1 MKAQISQLP
10 IDKLEKSSSSNSTL
24 NLVKAHRTIMFF
36 YYCILILNL
45 VSFMDQGA
53 LIARCTIYNDIN
65 NYNYSIMCALS
76 VIGNIVFSCISNR
89 LIHRLFKKLY
99 FLIFNL
105 IMIIF
110 LTLMIFLN
118 NDLYIHFIS
127 KFIIGFCQTVIS
139 IYSVQ
144 WCIFFSQ
151 ERERLDMID
160 KLQFTP
166 MLGILIGFLIQINM
180 KRDLKLSIIL
190 EASFMLIF
198 LIIFFI
204 APGKRLENKT
214 LSLTD
219 EFLRN
224 SINKIESYSEI
235 KGHFVVIFLILG
247 MIFFQMF
254 IFGILLFVFYNQEFG
269 PANIRGEKVEL
280 MIVFTF
286 VGFIAPFLGVIFGA
300 LFTFW
305 FKHVILVGINLLF
318 HLILIGVVGGGIYIE
333 HKNLLNYN
341 TSLMMKGIFYSLIGF
356 FNSTLSPFLYGFV
369 ANYLTYKEDRIFMY
383 KAEMFVS
390 NLGLLFGAILTTFL
404 LNFVK
409 ISNLTYIIAGLAAIS
424 FVFFAFFGLASV
436 FRKLSRK
443 TGNEIRMFEYQIFL
457 LFGNLFGKYVLFIWD
472 ECNGEGL
479 IENRTESFHAKL
491 FEDNEENDEEKNTED
506 KNIEE
511 RKTENIQ
518 GRDSKMT
525 FNNYQGTVSHEKSN
539 PSRGEGGISDVMF
552 SFNGNGARGPITNIS
567 DPNELFEK
575 KRDS

>member
-10 IDKLEKSSSSNSTL
+10 IDKVEKSTSSSSTL
-24 NLVKAHRTIMFF
+24 NVIKNHRKTMFF

-76 VIGNIVFSCISNR
+76 VFGNVVFSCISIR
-89 LIHRLFKKLY
+89 LIHKLFKKLY

-110 LTLMIFLN
+110 LALMIFMN

-144 WCIFFSQ
+144 WCIFFSH

-166 MLGILIGFLIQINM
+166 MLGILIGFLIQINI
-180 KRDLKLSIIL
+180 KNDLKLSIIL
-190 EASFMLIF
+190 EASFMLLF

-204 APGKRLENKT
+204 TPGKRLENKT
-214 LSLTD
+214 ISLTD

-224 SINKIESYSEI
+224 SINKIDSYSEI
-235 KGHFVVIFLILG
+235 KGHFGVVFLILG

-254 IFGILLFVFYNQEFG
+254 IFGVLLFVFYNQEVV
-269 PANIRGEKVEL
+269 PANNRGENVEL
-280 MIVFTF
+280 MIVFAF

-305 FKHVILVGINLLF
+305 FKHVVLVVINLFF
-318 HLILIGVVGGGIYIE
+318 HLILIGVIGGGIYIE
-333 HKNLLNYN
+333 HKNFLNYK
-341 TSLMMKGIFYSLIGF
+341 TSLMMKGVFYSLIGF

-390 NLGLLFGAILTTFL
+390 NLGLLLGAILTTFL
-404 LNFVK
+404 INFLK
-409 ISNLTYIIAGLAAIS
+409 ITNITYIIAGLAAIS

-436 FRKLSRK
+436 IRKLSRK
-443 TGNEIRMFEYQIFL
+443 TGNEIRLFEYQIFL

-472 ECNGEGL
+472 DCNGEGL
-479 IENRTESFHAKL
+479 IENRAESFHGKL
-491 FEDNEENDEEKNTED
+491 FDDNEENDEEKNKED
-506 KNIEE
+506 RNVEE
-511 RKTENIQ
+511 PKTEIIQ

-525 FNNYQGTVSHEKSN
+525 FNNYQGTLSHDKSN
-539 PSRGEGGISDVMF
+539 PNRGETGSNTMF
-552 SFNGNGARGPITNIS
+552 SFNGNGGRGPLTNTT